1 MADHELLP
9 RKTTWLLASTP
20 ALGLLL
26 ALACRPD
33 PIEEVVVAPGAAP
46 EHASTPERALPDPA
60 TIAASLPLVGDRFMP
75 ALTSIGVGP
84 SIPEGVELADAEV
97 CEGCHTEVAAQWRT
111 SAHHFASF
119 DNPIY
124 RASVERFRDADP
136 DQGFARSRFCA
147 GCHDPAL
154 LVDAAMDQPI
164 RSDELRAH
172 IGVTCRTCHTV
183 ERSTIDG
190 NGSYTLSAQPLPI
203 PRDNQDLAG
212 IAEHKSAM
220 GPARDQCASCHRA
233 FLGPDT
239 GHPDFLAGT
248 DDPGPWQDSSYAG
261 NKLRLDTKVDERDCV
276 DCHMPV
282 DSGMD
287 PKLDPATDAEGK
299 LRSHRFLGGHTW
311 LAAMRNDPDTL
322 ARAQAFLRGVASI
335 DIAAIEVAGQR
346 HLLGAAL
353 ERDDLQGPI
362 SVDLVVRNRAVG
374 HRFPGGTRDAHGTF
388 IGLRVL
394 DGSGKLLAEIAEADA
409 HLLRVGMVDE
419 QGRVQ
424 QGREVERFRALAFD
438 HTIGPRDAVVI
449 RYGFAIAPELL
460 AAASG
465 DLTIEATLL
474 HRSRNLELA
483 RETCEQ
489 ARTPRGKAFL
499 AGTRKLLGQRIDPC
513 VEPPIT
519 EIARAELVY
528 GARGLVRG
536 SDARPDHER
545 LWELGIALYH
555 QVQERLPESR
565 VAIEQGLAALE
576 QLDPSGLAPAELKE
590 RGAAKARLLAVLGA
604 VVARQGRVDE
614 ALAIADQIAELRP
627 DHPYPHL
634 LRGRAL
640 AQVWRW
646 EQAVPHLR
654 LAAEASPT
662 SPTLASEL
670 ATALGSAGRYAESF
684 EVAAA
689 GLKQH
694 PRQPDLLR
702 AQALALQALDDP
714 RAEEALAIYFAH
726 RPPDIAPHLG
736 SDCATLDSECARERL
751 PVHSHQANS
760 H

>member
-1 MADHELLP
+1 MSELGTLP
-9 RKTTWLLASTP
+9 RKTTWLLASMP

-26 ALACRPD
+26 ALACRP
-33 PIEEVVVAPGAAP
+33 E
-46 EHASTPERALPDPA
+46 PA
-60 TIAASLPLVGDRFMP
+60 DEASLPRTAAPSDPSAPIVDEPVVPDPSTITASLPRVGDRFAP
-75 ALTSIGVGP
+75 SLTATGEGP
-84 SIPEGVELADAEV
+84 NIPDGVELADAEV

-136 DQGFARSRFCA
+136 DQGFAQSRFCA
-147 GCHDPAL
+147 GCHDPAV
-154 LVDAAMDQPI
+154 LVDGAMDQPV
-164 RSDELRAH
+164 RADELRAH

-183 ERSTIDG
+183 ESSTIDG
-190 NGSYTLSAQPLPI
+190 NGSYTLSSRPLPI

-212 IAEHKSAM
+212 IAEHKAAM

-239 GHPDFLAGT
+239 GHPHFLAGT

-261 NKLRLDTKVDERDCV
+261 NKLRLDTKIEERNCV
-276 DCHMPV
+276 DCHMPI

-311 LAAMRNDPDTL
+311 LAAMRDDPETL
-322 ARAQAFLRGVASI
+322 ARAQAFLRDIASI
-335 DIAAIEVAGQR
+335 DIAAVEVGGER
-346 HLLGAAL
+346 HLLGREL
-353 ERDDLQGPI
+353 DRDDLAGKL
-362 SVDLVVRNRAVG
+362 SVDLVVRNKAVG
-374 HRFPGGTRDAHGTF
+374 HRFPGGTRDAHGTW
-388 IGLRVL
+388 IALRVL
-394 DGSGKLLAEIAEADA
+394 DESGKLLAEIGEDEA
-409 HLLRVGMVDE
+409 HMLRVGMVDE

-424 QGREVERFRALAFD
+424 QSREVERFRAVAFD
-438 HTIGPRDAVVI
+438 HTIAPRDAVVV
-449 RYGFAIAPELL
+449 RYGFTLDPELVG
-460 AAASG
+460 AG
-465 DLTIEATLL
+465 TLTIEARLL

-489 ARTPRGKAFL
+489 ASTPRGKAFL
-499 AGTRKLLGQRIDPC
+499 AGTRKLLGQKIDPC
-513 VEPPIT
+513 VEPPVT
-519 EIARAELVY
+519 EIAKAELVL
-528 GARGLVRG
+528 GPAGIVRV
-536 SDARPDHER
+536 SDPRPDHDR

-555 QVQERLPESR
+555 QLQERLPESR
-565 VAIEQGLAALE
+565 RAIEQGLAAL
-576 QLDPSGLAPAELKE
+576 DELEGDAISDKD

-604 VVARQGRVDE
+604 VAARQGRVDE
-614 ALAIADQIAELRP
+614 ALAIADRIAELRP

-654 LAAEASPT
+654 LARAASPT

-689 GLKQH
+689 GLTKH
-694 PRQPDLLR
+694 PRHPDLLR

-714 RAEEALAIYFAH
+714 RAQEALAIYFAH
-726 RPPDIAPHLG
+726 RSPDVAPHLG
-736 SDCATLDSECARERL
+736 ADCAELDSECARERV
-751 PVHSHQANS
+751 PVHSHTAD
-760 H
+760 